1 MDNPDAIFEARALQ
15 DEAAPWY
22 VARRENLPY
31 WLLPLL
37 LGLTLLLIA
46 YRRRRNRLHAEE
58 ESQQEWRTVH
68 QRTRAAGLAQN
79 EEAALIGVLSE
90 TDLASNEDPV
100 LTDEYFDAFVAGPLE
115 ARTDKETVHRIRRKL
130 FGADR
135 GAPPASSA
143 GTESASGPP
152 PERTGS

>member
-1 MDNPDAIFEARALQ
+1 MDEDPIFEARTLR

-37 LGLTLLLIA
+37 LGLVLLLIT
-46 YRRRRNRLHAEE
+46 YRRRRSRLHEE
-58 ESQQEWRTVH
+58 QEAQQEWCTVH
-68 QRTRAAGLAQN
+68 ERARAAGLAQN
-79 EEAALIGVLSE
+79 EEAALIDVLSE
-90 TDLASNEDPV
+90 TDLVSNEDPV
-100 LTDEYFDAFVAGPLE
+100 LADEYFDAFVAKPLE
-115 ARTDKETVHRIRRKL
+115 TRTDRETVDRIRRKL

-135 GAPPASSA
+135 NAPPASSA
-143 GTESASGPP
+143 GSGSASDPS